1 MLDGQEEP
9 EGKVVRAATTNFLA
23 QKPHSPGSFLFARG
37 ELEGGTVGAGGGQG
51 EPIPLQF

>member
-37 ELEGGTVGAGGGQG
+37 ELEGGTVGARGGQG
-51 EPIPLQF
+51 EAIPL